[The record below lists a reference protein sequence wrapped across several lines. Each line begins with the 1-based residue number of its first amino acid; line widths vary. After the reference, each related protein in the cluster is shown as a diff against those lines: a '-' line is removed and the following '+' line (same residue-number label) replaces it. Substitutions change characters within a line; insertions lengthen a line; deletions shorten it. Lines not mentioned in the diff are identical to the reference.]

1 MSGYGWELDQV
12 MYEVRRAEVV
22 VELGSFRGGSLR
34 VWRKEFDPLLMIAVD
49 PGDDIRQEVMDEL
62 GVVYIQGASQ
72 DEAVFERVRAV
83 LDGRT
88 IDLLYLDGDHM
99 YDAVQRDWELYA
111 PLVSPEGVIV
121 LDDAV
126 ITDNPTVEVHR
137 LYEQVRIGRR
147 SKLVYDG
154 RGGTG
159 LALIR
164 P

>member
-49 PGDDIRQEVMDEL
+49 PGDDIRPEVMEDL
-62 GVVYIQGASQ
+62 GVIYIQGASQ
-72 DEAVFERVRAV
+72 EQSVFNSVLNV

-88 IDLLYLDGDHM
+88 IDLLYIDGDHL
-99 YDAVQRDWELYA
+99 YEPVKRDWDLYS

-137 LYEQVRIGRR
+137 LYEEVRVGRR
-147 SKLVYDG
+147 SKLIYDG

-164 P
+164 R